1 VKRLIRRDGIWLFT
15 VHYWANVLSP
25 LAGRSETL
33 FLIKYDPRDLSQ
45 IYFRD
50 ATGTYWPIPYRD
62 LRLPPISV
70 WELRAARQR
79 LREEGR
85 RAVDEYALVDTVLAQ
100 RQIVDEARRQT
111 SARRARERRP
121 PPSGPDDAREVPRPS
136 TEMNADPPL
145 DPSEVQVEEW
155 DD

>member
-1 VKRLIRRDGIWLFT
+1 
-15 VHYWANVLSP
+15 VLSP

-33 FLIKYDPRDLSQ
+33 FLIKYDPRNLSQ

-79 LREEGR
+79 LREEGQ
-85 RAVDEYALVDTVLAQ
+85 RAVDEYGLVDTVLAQ

-111 SARRARERRP
+111 GARRARERRP
-121 PPSGPDDAREVPRPS
+121 PPASPNETDIVSVPT
-136 TEMNADPPL
+136 TEIADPPL
-145 DPSEVQVEEW
+145 DPSAVQVEEW

>member
-1 VKRLIRRDGIWLFT
+1 
-15 VHYWANVLSP
+15 VLSP

-45 IYFRD
+45 VYFRD

-62 LRLPPISV
+62 LRLPPMSV
-70 WELRAARQR
+70 WELRAARLR

-85 RAVDEYALVDTVLAQ
+85 RTVDEYGLVDTVLAQ

-111 SARRARERRP
+111 SARLPCPRRSGTSARQGTSNGPVYTMAVRAV
-121 PPSGPDDAREVPRPS
+121 GDVVVAAS
-136 TEMNADPPL
+136 T
-145 DPSEVQVEEW
+145 
-155 DD
+155 